1 MAEPQTHSLGPML
14 RGFRRAAD
22 LTLEELA
29 DASGVSDRAIGD
41 MERGHSRGPQAR
53 TVQALAEALSL
64 SPENTDML
72 LAAAR
77 AGRRRAAPAN
87 GGGGGHMTTG
97 AEIATR
103 KPWISPPRRG
113 EPTMASALPA
123 RLVGREAE
131 LTVLQDAVA
140 RLQAGTGGV
149 VLVEGE
155 PGIGKSSL
163 VTAAT
168 AASHDAG
175 CTVLFGS
182 ADQATHPL
190 PLRLLYD
197 CLGITQHAT
206 DPRSAEIL
214 RVVRAEWP
222 DILLGNA
229 VHAAVPDMLVTLIEE
244 DCASAPTMMVL
255 DDVQW
260 ADDMSLDVCQRLASN
275 AAHLPLLLVLSCRPV
290 PLGWGMRQLRAALR
304 GHTTASISL
313 GPLGPDAIHELLAD
327 VVGAP
332 PGPAL
337 VDLAAQTSG
346 NPLYARELVESLVRE
361 GGVTV
366 GEHAELR
373 ETSLSTVRRSL
384 AAALDSRLSFVG
396 ADALGMLRVAALLG
410 REFAVTEVAALL
422 DRSTIGIADDLQE
435 AVAAGILIDAGQ
447 QMAFRH
453 PLIRQALYDGMPT
466 ALRVALHQDAARA
479 LHDIGSVEPQRVAQ
493 QLLESGNVGNR
504 WARRWLADSASVL
517 AVRAPHIA
525 TELLHRELEHGVADE
540 RDRAALS
547 VALAQILIG
556 TGDHEQAAIR
566 ARQALAV
573 SKDPA
578 DRGRMYWVL
587 ARALFSGGDN
597 HAAVAALEQALKQ
610 SDVPDAWRARLLASL
625 AMFQRAGTGA
635 LDAADATARRALEIG
650 ENAGDMVAVAYALT
664 DLWANHSVQRQHL
677 SALECVDQALKTL
690 NNTNHADLRAYAL
703 HARIFTLQNL
713 SRWSDAEEALRD
725 VRQFLFASDRG
736 EDTMSSV
743 TAAVLMYW
751 LGQWDDA
758 LAELDSV
765 DHSVSAMTYRGL
777 RESGPV
783 WLWRGVTALIAVRRG
798 DRATADAHLKAG
810 LRRPP
815 VTIADRENADFI
827 LVAQAFAAEQDGDQ
841 HRALSHLG
849 GLLTRQPSEMTLIHQ
864 WLPGILRLALAVDD
878 RSASVAALRACRT
891 EAAAEQVPARATAAA
906 DWCTGLYERDT
917 APLRSAIE
925 HYRTVGVSVEQA
937 GALEDLAVVLAEQ
950 GNTAESEH
958 AFGEALGL
966 YSRFGAAWD
975 IRRAEAR
982 LRQYGIRSGAR
993 GARPERPTHGWDALT
1008 SAENRVALL
1017 VATGSSTSDIA
1028 QDMYLTRRTVQTH
1041 ISHIL
1046 AKLGMSSRVEIAREA
1061 SNHHPPAIPTGR

>member
-1 MAEPQTHSLGPML
+1 MALG
-14 RGFRRAAD
+14 
-22 LTLEELA
+22 
-29 DASGVSDRAIGD
+29 
-41 MERGHSRGPQAR
+41 
-53 TVQALAEALSL
+53 
-64 SPENTDML
+64 
-72 LAAAR
+72 
-77 AGRRRAAPAN
+77 
-87 GGGGGHMTTG
+87 
-97 AEIATR
+97 
-103 KPWISPPRRG
+103 
-113 EPTMASALPA
+113 LPA

-131 LTVLQDAVA
+131 LTVLRDAIA
-140 RLQAGTGGV
+140 QLRAGTGGV

-163 VTAAT
+163 VAEAT
-168 AASHDAG
+168 AVGQNSG
-175 CTVLFGS
+175 CTVLFGI

-214 RVVRAEWP
+214 RVARSEWP
-222 DILLGNA
+222 DVLLGNA

-244 DCASAPTMMVL
+244 DCAGAPTMMVL

-260 ADDMSLDVCQRLASN
+260 ADDMSLDVCRRLAST

-290 PLGWGMRQLRAALR
+290 PRGWGMRQLRAALR

-313 GPLGPDAIHELLAD
+313 GPLGPDEIHDLLAD

-396 ADALGMLRVAALLG
+396 ADALGILRVAALLG

-422 DRSTIGIADDLQE
+422 GRSAIGIADDLQE
-435 AVAAGILIDAGQ
+435 AAAAGILVDAGQ

-493 QLLESGNVGNR
+493 QLLESGSVGNR
-504 WARRWLADSASVL
+504 WARRWLADTAPVL

-540 RDRAALS
+540 SDRAALS
-547 VALAQILIG
+547 VALAQILMG
-556 TGDHEQAAIR
+556 TGDHEKAAIR

-597 HAAVAALEQALKQ
+597 HAAVATLEQALKQ
-610 SDVPDAWRARLLASL
+610 TDVPDAWRARLLASL

-635 LDAADATARRALEIG
+635 LDAADTTARRALEIG
-650 ENAGDMVAVAYALT
+650 ENAGDTVAVAYALT
-664 DLWANHSVQRQHL
+664 DLWTNHSVQRQHL
-677 SALECVDQALKTL
+677 SALECVDQALQTL
-690 NNTNHADLRAYAL
+690 NSNDNNDNHADLRAYAL

-713 SRWSDAEEALRD
+713 SRWSDAEKALREA
-725 VRQFLFASDRG
+725 RQFLFDSEHA

-765 DHSVSAMTYRGL
+765 DSSVSAMTYRGL
-777 RESGPV
+777 RERGPV
-783 WLWRGVTALIAVRRG
+783 WLWHGVAALIAVRRD
-798 DRATADAHLKAG
+798 DRPTADAHLRAG
-810 LRRPP
+810 LRQPP
-815 VTIADRENADFI
+815 VTIADRENADFMM
-827 LVAQAFAAEQDGDQ
+827 VAQALAAEQDGDQ

-849 GLLTRQPSEMTLIHQ
+849 DFLARQPSEMTLIHQ
-864 WLPGILRLALAVDD
+864 WLPRVLRLALAVDD
-878 RSASVAALRACRT
+878 RSASVAALEACRT

-925 HYRTVGVSVEQA
+925 HYRAVGVPVEQA

-950 GNTAESEH
+950 GNTAEAKH
-958 AFGEALGL
+958 AIGEALDL

-975 IRRAEAR
+975 VRRAEAR
-982 LRQYGIRSGAR
+982 LRQYGIRSGVR
-993 GARPERPTHGWDALT
+993 GARPKRPTHGWDALT
-1008 SAENRVALL
+1008 PAENKVALL
-1017 VATGSSTSDIA
+1017 VATGCSTSDIA
-1028 QDMYLTRRTVQTH
+1028 QSMYLTRRTVQTH

-1046 AKLGMSSRVEIAREA
+1046 TKLGMRSRVEIAREA
-1061 SNHHPPAIPTGR
+1061 FNHNPTAISTDE